1 MKSLFILITVFAS
14 LAFAEKAPYYEDV
27 YENTSPSSPSS
38 CRLVLV
44 EDEGRHVLISRRAR
58 VSPFSVARVNMVNR
72 YYMARS
78 KTEGFTF
85 EVHTTGQRT
94 MVVEFSGPKNIVEDK
109 MREYRRDFYGQ

>member
-14 LAFAEKAPYYEDV
+14 LAFAEKVPYDDYIIEKGYGDV
-27 YENTSPSSPSS
+27 PS

-44 EDEGRHVLISRRAR
+44 EDEGRHVLISSRAR
-58 VSPFSVARVNMVNR
+58 VSPFSVARINMVNS

-109 MREYRRDFYGQ
+109 MREYRRAFYGQ